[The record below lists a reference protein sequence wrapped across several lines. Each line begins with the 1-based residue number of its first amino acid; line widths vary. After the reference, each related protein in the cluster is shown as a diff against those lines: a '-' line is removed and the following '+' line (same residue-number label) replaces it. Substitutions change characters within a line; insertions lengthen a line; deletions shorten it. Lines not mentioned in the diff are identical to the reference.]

1 MGTSCGNGRSFLTM
15 KLLLVLAA
23 IIVPSLAARL
33 PYIVGGQDVD
43 EPGKWPW
50 QASIQMYNSHICG
63 AAIIS
68 ETWLVTAAHCVESP
82 ASQLSVVVGM
92 HDRTTQRQGAPQRH
106 RIAKIIQHPG
116 WSMDSQNGFPND
128 IALMQ
133 LSTPAD
139 LSGKY
144 AQTVHLADAGTN
156 FEGNSDCWITGWG
169 KLSFLQGPPNIL
181 QEANIDIYSQATC
194 RQSYG
199 DVIKGNHIC
208 VGKKHTSGSCSG
220 DSGGP
225 LVCKEG
231 DSYTL
236 AGVTSFGL
244 VTCST
249 SYPSV
254 YSRISYFRDWIAENS
269 GV

>member
-1 MGTSCGNGRSFLTM
+1 MGR
-15 KLLLVLAA
+15 A
-23 IIVPSLAARL
+23 
-33 PYIVGGQDVD
+33 
-43 EPGKWPW
+43 
-50 QASIQMYNSHICG
+50 
-63 AAIIS
+63 
-68 ETWLVTAAHCVESP
+68 TATAGSP
-82 ASQLSVVVGM
+82 
-92 HDRTTQRQGAPQRH
+92 
-106 RIAKIIQHPG
+106 
-116 WSMDSQNGFPND
+116 
-128 IALMQ
+128 
-133 LSTPAD
+133 
-139 LSGKY
+139 
-144 AQTVHLADAGTN
+144 AGTN
-156 FEGNSDCWITGWG
+156 SASSRG
-169 KLSFLQGPPNIL
+169 
-181 QEANIDIYSQATC
+181 